1 MSVEIYQGLT
11 LSYERAAARVP
22 PSYLPGYQWFLD
34 HEGDLGPRPWK
45 EHAPEDMPI
54 TLVAQRGIHKP
65 GGQDYAI
72 SITIANP
79 TIYGS
84 DSVHPLEDGTWM
96 INYSEHHHNA
106 GKKPGSPRYN
116 QALIN
121 CLEDGIPVGV
131 FYKTSG
137 EYQCLGLAFLESYNG
152 NTGIFTLHGP
162 VRKLDRD
169 TLSPLSAKEI
179 EEGLADGGPNPD
191 VMFNKRSLELEYCGS
206 TREGLRDFTLLKR
219 DLRSAHEES
228 FKTNLIN
235 AYEGHCAISGYD
247 AASAL
252 DATRI
257 SSYLGTASNGPSA
270 GILLRAD
277 LSALYQQQLI
287 SIRPDT
293 YEVVVGELLHNTA
306 YNHFD
311 KRRIS
316 LPSNERFWPSK
327 ARLEIHHCSF
337 MQLNS

>member
-1 MSVEIYQGLT
+1 M
-11 LSYERAAARVP
+11 
-22 PSYLPGYQWFLD
+22 
-34 HEGDLGPRPWK
+34 
-45 EHAPEDMPI
+45 
-54 TLVAQRGIHKP
+54 
-65 GGQDYAI
+65 
-72 SITIANP
+72 
-79 TIYGS
+79 
-84 DSVHPLEDGTWM
+84 HPLEDGTWM

-131 FYKTSG
+131 FYKTYN
-137 EYQCLGLAFLESYNG
+137 EYQCLGLAFLESYNSA
-152 NTGIFTLHGP
+152 TGIFTLHGP
-162 VRKLDRD
+162 VRQHERD
-169 TLSPLSAKEI
+169 ALSPLSAKEI
-179 EEGLADGGPNPD
+179 EEGIAGGGLNPD

-219 DLRSAHEES
+219 DLRNAHEKS
-228 FKTNLIN
+228 FITDLIN

-247 AASAL
+247 ATSAL
-252 DATRI
+252 DATHI

-293 YEVVVGELLHNTA
+293 YEVVVGESLHNTA